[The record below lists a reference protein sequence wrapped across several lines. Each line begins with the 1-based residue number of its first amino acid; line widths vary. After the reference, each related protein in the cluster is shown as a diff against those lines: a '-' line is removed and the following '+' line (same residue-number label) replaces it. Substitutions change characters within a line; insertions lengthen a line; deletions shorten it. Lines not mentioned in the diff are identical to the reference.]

1 MQRTA
6 HVAGLAAA
14 LGLLL
19 GGDGCVH
26 APSSR
31 LPAATLAIRH
41 PALYPETVL
50 YDPAAGVFLVSSLRD
65 GGIYAVDGAGRVSPR
80 VKDPRLCSVLGIA
93 LDSPRGRLWAVNADL
108 GVSLRP
114 SPLGR
119 GQVAAVAMYAA
130 SSGAPEA
137 YVDLAL
143 LVDGPHL
150 LNGLALD
157 EASGD
162 AFVTDSF
169 APAIYRVRAD
179 GGASVFLQS
188 PRFAGPGI
196 NLNGLVV
203 HPDGYLLVVKKND
216 GLLFKVPLSDPAAF
230 REVRLDRA
238 LQGAD
243 GVMLMGRGGLAVVA
257 NQVPGAATNA
267 TFFLASS
274 DGWESATV
282 ARQVDAGPVYPTT
295 SVSRDGTTFVLASHL
310 DELLKAPAEAQP
322 ALRREGELIP
332 LPANA
337 GP

>member
-6 HVAGLAAA
+6 RRAGLVAA

-19 GGDGCVH
+19 GGEGCVH
-26 APSSR
+26 TPASR
-31 LPAATLAIRH
+31 LPAATLAIRQ

-50 YDPAAGVFLVSSLRD
+50 YDPTGGVFLVSSLRD
-65 GGIYAVDGAGRVSPR
+65 GGIYAVDDAGRVSPR

-93 LDSPRGRLWAVNADL
+93 LDRARGRLWAVNADL

-119 GQVAAVAMYAA
+119 GQVAAVAVYAA
-130 SSGAPEA
+130 SNGTPQA

-169 APAIYRVRAD
+169 APAIYRVRSD
-179 GGASVFLQS
+179 GSASVFLQS
-188 PRFAGPGI
+188 SRFAGPGI
-196 NLNGLVV
+196 NLNGAVV

-216 GLLFKVPLSDPAAF
+216 GLLFKVPLSDPTAF
-230 REVRLDRA
+230 REVRLERS

-257 NQVPGAATNA
+257 NQVPVATSNA
-267 TFFLASS
+267 IFFLTSD
-274 DGWESATV
+274 DGWESAKV
-282 ARQVDAGPVYPTT
+282 ARKVDVGPIYPTT
-295 SVSRDGTTFVLASHL
+295 SVSRGGTTFVLASHL
-310 DELLKAPAEAQP
+310 DELLTAPAEAQS
-322 ALRREGELIP
+322 ALRREGQLIP
-332 LPANA
+332 VPSVSA
-337 GP
+337 P